1 MGAGRRASKLPALRF
16 ALVTV
21 ASSISLFLAANPL
34 EAQQPLA
41 GQEPP
46 QVLQLVIERI
56 KPGNEA
62 RYDAIERQLAVL
74 CKERCPNAYLALE
87 SFATPKE
94 IYWLTAYRTAADVDR
109 IAAEYASNALLRADL
124 RALSAPKDELVES
137 AVTLML
143 EHREALSD
151 TSPWL
156 VGILPYAVIVE
167 GRDAVTSGGAVFEA
181 PDGMRLVFAPAANAE
196 DANAVAAALGPGA
209 KPFAVRAEWSKPAPA
224 WIIANPALWSP
235 R

>member
-1 MGAGRRASKLPALRF
+1 
-16 ALVTV
+16 VTV
-21 ASSISLFLAANPL
+21 ASSISLLLAANPL

-41 GQEPP
+41 GEEPP

-94 IYWLTAYRTAADVDR
+94 IYWLTAYRTAADVER
-109 IAAEYASNALLRADL
+109 IAAAYASNALLRADL
-124 RALSAPKDELVES
+124 QALSAPKDELVES

-143 EHREALSD
+143 EHRETLSD

-209 KPFAVRAEWSKPAPA
+209 KPFAVRAEWSKPTAA